1 MRSLS
6 ASWLPLT
13 SDKSQAT
20 SIICSPVARS
30 GQIKSA
36 QTPNAHSAF
45 GQILFAHLF
54 YLPLDNIP
62 ISEYNAG
69 MARLPT
75 TSDVFNA
82 IAEPQRREILS
93 LLTTGE
99 RSVNDLVEALG
110 LKQPQVSKHLKVL
123 RAVGLVS
130 VREVGQQR
138 LYRLNAQGLKP
149 IYDWVTPF
157 ERLWH
162 ERLDRLDAYLKQL
175 QSAEKEAGK
184 EEEEKNVEQS

>member
-1 MRSLS
+1 
-6 ASWLPLT
+6 LT

>member
-20 SIICSPVARS
+20 STICSPVARR

-54 YLPLDNIP
+54 CLPLDNIP
-62 ISEYNAG
+62 ISEYNAD

>member
-20 SIICSPVARS
+20 SIICFPVARR

>member
-1 MRSLS
+1 
-6 ASWLPLT
+6 
-13 SDKSQAT
+13 
-20 SIICSPVARS
+20 
-30 GQIKSA
+30 
-36 QTPNAHSAF
+36 
-45 GQILFAHLF
+45 
-54 YLPLDNIP
+54 
-62 ISEYNAG
+62 

-138 LYRLNAQGLKP
+138 IYRLNAQGL
-149 IYDWVTPF
+149 
-157 ERLWH
+157 
-162 ERLDRLDAYLKQL
+162 
-175 QSAEKEAGK
+175 
-184 EEEEKNVEQS
+184 

>member
-1 MRSLS
+1 LGR
-6 ASWLPLT
+6 
-13 SDKSQAT
+13 
-20 SIICSPVARS
+20 
-30 GQIKSA
+30 
-36 QTPNAHSAF
+36 F
-45 GQILFAHLF
+45 LFAHLF